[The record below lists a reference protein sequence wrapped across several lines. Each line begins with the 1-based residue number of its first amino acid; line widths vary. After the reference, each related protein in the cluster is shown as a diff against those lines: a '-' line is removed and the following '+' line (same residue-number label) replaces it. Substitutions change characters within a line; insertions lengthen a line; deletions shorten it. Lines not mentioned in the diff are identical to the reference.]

1 MNKTSNY
8 MESVGK
14 YTKWLFIILI
24 AFSFVSLSSC
34 KKEEEWEWCQDC
46 TVDSLVGDYSGLATI
61 HVDQGPDEPYLEIKD
76 QEISIYI
83 EEAHDQIRVTAQIR
97 GVFTQSYFISYSD
110 TYYLT
115 YGDSFNA
122 TIWKSDDQFKLV
134 GVIKYGD
141 VTLYYQVIEFVVY
154 KVG

>member
-1 MNKTSNY
+1 
-8 MESVGK
+8 MEGVGK
-14 YTKWLFIILI
+14 YTKWLFIVLI
-24 AFSFVSLSSC
+24 AFSFVLLNGC

-46 TVDSLVGDYSGLATI
+46 TADSLVGDYTGLATI
-61 HVDQGPDEPYLEIKD
+61 HIDQGPDEAFLEIKD
-76 QEISIYI
+76 QAIKIYI
-83 EEAHDQIRVTAQIR
+83 EEANSQIRVTAQIR
-97 GVFTQSYFISYSD
+97 GLFTESYFISYSD

-122 TIWKSDDQFKLV
+122 TIWKSDDQLKLV

-141 VTLYYQVIEFVVY
+141 LSFTYQVVEFVVY